1 MFDTVKKYTFYLKN
15 FAFRPRSIAF
25 YHEFRREAQLPEDE
39 RRQLIF
45 DRLQHIVK
53 TAWDNSPFYR
63 RKYGAVGMTDGIIRS
78 MADFEQLPTLEKNE
92 LREYADEIVN
102 RSIPARRRRPSTTG
116 GSTGVPVKVFHDR
129 KLPLDAIG
137 WYVLEQFG
145 GDISENA
152 AFLMRYN
159 PHQRKLPINQIAWF
173 PTRRCFLD
181 VTCITEERWFDFYRR
196 CRGISP
202 RYLMG
207 YVGAVEEFASFLE
220 RHSLSVPSVRF
231 VWTTAA
237 PLSDSARLNMEK
249 TFNCP
254 VYNQYGCCEIF
265 WLACECRLKHFHYFD
280 TIRHFEVLNE
290 QQLPVPDGEYGDLAV
305 TDMLNEVFPLIRYR
319 NGDRIKKLTETCSC
333 GSGFPLIDKVNG
345 RTTDIIQLKGGGCV
359 PGDFLT
365 TIFDHRPDAV
375 SGFQVVQHR
384 DCSITLKY
392 IPESD
397 DSAEVVSGVCQR
409 LNKLFHGTPVSA
421 EIVQSI
427 PNDRGKS
434 RFVIRD
440 F

>member
-1 MFDTVKKYTFYLKN
+1 MFDTLKKYAFHLKN
-15 FAFRPRSIAF
+15 LAFRPRSIAF

-45 DRLQHIVK
+45 ERLRHIVK

-63 RKYGAVGMTDGIIRS
+63 RKYGAAGLTDGVISS
-78 MADFEQLPTLEKNE
+78 MADFERLPVLVKDE

-102 RSIPARRRRPSTTG
+102 RSIPARRRRLSTTG

-129 KLPLDAIG
+129 KLPLDAIA

-159 PHQRKLPINQIAWF
+159 PHQRKLPINQIIWF

-181 VTCITEERWFDFYRR
+181 VTYISEEKWFDFYRR
-196 CRGISP
+196 CRRISP
-202 RYLMG
+202 RYLQG

-220 RHSLSVPSVRF
+220 EHSLSLPSVRF

-237 PLSDSARLNMEK
+237 PLSDGSRLRMEK
-249 TFNCP
+249 IFGCP
-254 VYNQYGCCEIF
+254 VYSQYGCCEIF
-265 WLACECRLKHFHYFD
+265 WLASECRLKHFHYFD
-280 TIRHFEVLNE
+280 TIRHLEVLDE
-290 QQLPVPDGEYGDLAV
+290 QQRPIPDGEYGDLAV
-305 TDMLNEVFPLIRYR
+305 TDLLNEVFPLIRYR
-319 NGDRIKKLTETCSC
+319 NGDRIKKLTGKCSC
-333 GSGFPLIDKVNG
+333 GCNFPLMDKING
-345 RTTDIIQLKGGGCV
+345 RTTDIIRLQDGVCV

-384 DCSITLKY
+384 DCSITIKY
-392 IPESD
+392 IPASD
-397 DSAEVVSGVCQR
+397 DAAEVTAGVCRRLTGLFHGVPVSAEVVR
-409 LNKLFHGTPVSA
+409 
-421 EIVQSI
+421 SI
-427 PNDRGKS
+427 PNDRGKR
-434 RFVIRD
+434 RFVVRD